1 MVSCKDEKRGLNIP
15 EPKKPG
21 YARDTLNLSREMY
34 YDKVLGAL
42 VGSAIGDAMGASTE
56 MWHRK
61 DIQRKYGYI
70 KGLTPATRT
79 QSPEGTWE
87 HNLSAGATTDDTR
100 WKYLMVN
107 YFVIHG
113 NSRNPGNFSTFITD
127 YYQSVVA
134 DLGDKEI
141 LVSPDSLDAKI
152 ERTDWIREWARVA
165 LAYQQGTDEYLTALN
180 RFYGGELSCAGMLYT
195 PMFGLV
201 ATDPESAYTQAYEHA
216 LFDLGYA
223 RDISSLVAAITNT
236 AMKTKNMDSILNTAV
251 FVDPMRYQ
259 DSRLVGRI
267 SGDLSASA
275 RKSVWLSREI
285 EIADTVQRKDSLG
298 IRMPVGYGGTKT
310 DWVRQEFVYSLLEKD
325 KKAIPFHAGEI
336 WQILI
341 TALEFGQGDF
351 EKTMQFIVNYGRDND
366 TVAAVAGMILGAK
379 DGYTALPENLRDEVV
394 KVNKEQ
400 LGLDLEA
407 MAGLMVNKM
416 YP

>member
-1 MVSCKDEKRGLNIP
+1 
-15 EPKKPG
+15 
-21 YARDTLNLSREMY
+21 
-34 YDKVLGAL
+34 
-42 VGSAIGDAMGASTE
+42 
-56 MWHRK
+56 
-61 DIQRKYGYI
+61 
-70 KGLTPATRT
+70 
-79 QSPEGTWE
+79 
-87 HNLSAGATTDDTR
+87 
-100 WKYLMVN
+100 
-107 YFVIHG
+107 
-113 NSRNPGNFSTFITD
+113 
-127 YYQSVVA
+127 
-134 DLGDKEI
+134 
-141 LVSPDSLDAKI
+141 
-152 ERTDWIREWARVA
+152 
-165 LAYQQGTDEYLTALN
+165 
-180 RFYGGELSCAGMLYT
+180 MLYT

-201 ATDPESAYTQAYEHA
+201 ATDPESTYTQAYEHA